1 MCLLTVLLQAAVTC
15 MNGPVG
21 RRSSR
26 WDLIQLENC
35 EKGSGA
41 SFRCGERDVLAETH
55 MVLAAVGVKGL
66 KRTAL
71 AAPQVVHALWFS

>member
-1 MCLLTVLLQAAVTC
+1 MTL

-35 EKGSGA
+35 EKGSGF

-55 MVLAAVGVKGL
+55 MVLASVGVKGL